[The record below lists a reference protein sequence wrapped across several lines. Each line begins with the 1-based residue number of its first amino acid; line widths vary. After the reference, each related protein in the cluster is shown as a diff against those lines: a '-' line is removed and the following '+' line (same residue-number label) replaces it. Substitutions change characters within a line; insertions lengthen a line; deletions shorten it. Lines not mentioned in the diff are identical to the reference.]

1 MKFVYIRLVFILL
14 FVSNIGISFQWQG
27 MKSCLTLGCTAL
39 VAQTTWDGWGATGC
53 AAASNRYALQEAQF
67 ALEMCVF
74 PDTHSKLEEQFGYE
88 CLSMIVGSKAL
99 ISGEEITDE
108 RCKEME
114 AMEECIEET
123 SWASEGY
130 YADIVFYGRINDLAS
145 YIDELCRRA
154 EEEYYA
160 GGDDDGSGSGSG
172 SGSGDGG
179 GGDSSDPKE
188 KCNCCKQTPCFCDK
202 CNVCYGIKNIRGPY
216 CPPCTCHCPQECIM
230 VIMDNRTSRGVYTPE
245 TFVMVSDGSDREAV
259 IYLFP
264 NFPNTASA
272 KVLPGYPKITGS
284 GIVNGGYKG
293 STSTTYTVDWGPGCQ
308 NFTGHIRIVPE
319 SKRSLTYKIRE
330 VKDRIDDLGQAV
342 KKGMKAFGEP
352 TKSVSVWTASVTGQA
367 IEKNVDMYA
376 DGTRTGKYYGLSVDG
391 SVSCTLPEL
400 KIYVCNYG
408 VAKIYGFLN
417 LGTASCG
424 LSLEAVKDPSMQSEY
439 SCNGKLSLVFK
450 DPALGVKGIVGIEDK
465 ICTIITAQATLSKF
479 EISNGFTIETNGLY
493 HTPKIIY
500 SDVVG
505 EIKVEGDFF
514 NKFKCEIWQ
523 TTTVFIKD
531 GTNPLGKELLFS
543 FNN

>member
-1 MKFVYIRLVFILL
+1 MKP
-14 FVSNIGISFQWQG
+14 
-27 MKSCLTLGCTAL
+27 CLTLGCTAL

-172 SGSGDGG
+172 DGG

-188 KCNCCKQTPCFCDK
+188 KCNCCKQSPCYCDK
-202 CNVCYGIKNIRGPY
+202 CNVCYGIKNVGGPY

-319 SKRSLTYKIRE
+319 NKWSMDAKIDLINTSLKQIAAKAKIALASLSTDLDIKLTVAGTGE
-330 VKDRIDDLGQAV
+330 VKR
-342 KKGMKAFGEP
+342 
-352 TKSVSVWTASVTGQA
+352 
-367 IEKNVDMYA
+367 VDKYA
-376 DGTRTGKYYGLSVDG
+376 DGTTYGQYMQIGLGVDATFDLPE
-391 SVSCTLPEL
+391 VKTLPIPVCPGL
-400 KIYVCNYG
+400 YV
-408 VAKIYGFLN
+408 
-417 LGTASCG
+417 
-424 LSLEAVKDPSMQSEY
+424 
-439 SCNGKLSLVFK
+439 
-450 DPALGVKGIVGIEDK
+450 
-465 ICTIITAQATLSKF
+465 QATLKPGGFSFGGAVNGIYDESKSSPGDIQGTF
-479 EISNGFTIETNGLY
+479 SVGLVDLSL
-493 HTPKIIY
+493 T
-500 SDVVG
+500 G
-505 EIKVEGDFF
+505 ALGA
-514 NKFKCEIWQ
+514 
-523 TTTVFIKD
+523 
-531 GTNPLGKELLFS
+531 GNPELLCTEVAASLGFKS
-543 FNN
+543 LKVSGTFDYQNKAFIVTPNYELNQVAGELKLTAKFAPLDAECTPFKYTHVFCEGLKETGNPKTIFTLN